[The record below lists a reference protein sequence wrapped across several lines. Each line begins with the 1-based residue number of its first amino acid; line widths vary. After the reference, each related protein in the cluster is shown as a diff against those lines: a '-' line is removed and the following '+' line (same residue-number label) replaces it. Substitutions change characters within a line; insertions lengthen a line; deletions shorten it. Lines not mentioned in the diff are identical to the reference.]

1 MSASAM
7 ITSVRNNLNLLSK
20 RRKLKNRLSSNS
32 FGNRTEYNFPKATT
46 KQIKAIGKRL
56 QEERKIRMLKVIL
69 LTAILFLVI
78 LGVFAYSADG
88 IVELISY

>member
-1 MSASAM
+1 MSAGAM
-7 ITSVRNNLNLLSK
+7 ITSIRNNLNLLSK
-20 RRKLKNRLSSNS
+20 RDRLKNRLGGFNS
-32 FGNRTEYNFPKATT
+32 KKRTEYNLPQATT
-46 KQIKAIGKRL
+46 KQINEIGKRL
-56 QEERKIRMLKVIL
+56 REEQKVRMLKIIL